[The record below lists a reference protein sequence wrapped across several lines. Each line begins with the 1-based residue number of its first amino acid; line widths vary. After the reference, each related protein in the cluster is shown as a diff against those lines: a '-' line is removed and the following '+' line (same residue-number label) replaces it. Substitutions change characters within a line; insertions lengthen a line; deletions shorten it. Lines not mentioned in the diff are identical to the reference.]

1 MQEKN
6 RRLRQRT
13 LDYAHRREDEYLVSK
28 DMYMQIHKARI
39 KAIRD
44 EEFER
49 SMYEDSW
56 RY

>member
-1 MQEKN
+1 MHEKN